1 MAVYGALSGGFIPQ
15 DLDLDTM
22 ELFLHFFS
30 AEELINDFQLLDLS
44 VREVTILKAIVLREM
59 TLRLAQQATLTD
71 PVRAKFQ
78 AVYTALRP
86 PTTQTK

>member
-71 PVRAKFQ
+71 PVRVRFQ